1 MCGII
6 AISAPDARDY
16 DLALPLERIAHRGP
30 DDRGSYVSE
39 AGDAVLGQNRLSIID
54 LSQAGHQP
62 MWDQRR
68 RYVMSYNGETYNFPD
83 LRRGLEERHG
93 PVNWSGSSDT
103 EVVIEGFAREGIDF
117 LSRLNGIFALA
128 IYDTTERVMHVLRD
142 PLGIKPLFAT
152 RQHGGMF
159 FCSELKG
166 LLALPKLERTLRRE
180 SLAEQLAF
188 MYVPEP
194 HSLFHQF
201 TKVEPGVCFTFRAGE
216 LIAERRLFGW
226 LDDAPAMRS
235 EKEAI
240 AALQDGFAAAVQ
252 RQMVADVPVSL
263 FLSGGLDSSAVADQA
278 MRAGANIRDAYTISF
293 SDADRSLDAQSDDLF
308 YARKM
313 ADRLGI
319 ELKVIEANSDF
330 LGLLPD
336 LVPFMED
343 GFSDPAAI
351 NTYLISAAAR
361 RNGVKVML
369 SGQGAD
375 EFLGGY
381 RRYFAE
387 RAMQR
392 IPSPVGRAL
401 AGLSSLL
408 PANLPGPANAIN
420 RRVKRFGALAGQSP
434 RDRMFGMY
442 SWATPAQIGA
452 LFAAPLA
459 SQVNEQFNALV
470 GGLNQPDCVDR
481 MMAIDRQFDLLSL
494 NLCYTDRMSMATGV
508 EARVPF
514 LDFDLVRTMNAIPA
528 AMKVKGR
535 QSKYIFKRAM
545 EPRLPREIIYRS
557 KAGFGLPI
565 RAWMGK
571 SSALLDHYLD
581 EGRVAAQGIFD
592 ASAIARLRA
601 QQNAGVADHAN
612 TLLTLVTQQMLLEH
626 LGEIRP

>member
-1 MCGII
+1 MCGIF
-6 AISAPDARDY
+6 AISAPDARAY
-16 DLALPLERIAHRGP
+16 DIGYPLERIAHRGP
-30 DDRGSYVSE
+30 DGRGSYTSE
-39 AGDAVLGQNRLSIID
+39 SGDVVLGHNRLSIID
-54 LSQAGHQP
+54 LSDAGHQP

-68 RYVMSYNGETYNFPD
+68 RYVISYNGETYNFSD

-93 PVNWSGSSDT
+93 PISWSGSSDT

-117 LSRLNGIFALA
+117 LGRLNGIFALA
-128 IYDTTERVMHVLRD
+128 IYDSVDRVMHVLRD

-194 HSLFHQF
+194 NSLFHEF
-201 TKVEPGVCFTFRAGE
+201 TKVEPGVCFTFRAGV
-216 LIAERRLFGW
+216 LIKQQRLFDRLG
-226 LDDAPAMRS
+226 DAALIPS

-240 AALQDGFAAAVQ
+240 AALQDGLALAVK
-252 RQMVADVPVSL
+252 RQVVADVPVSL

-278 MRAGANIRDAYTISF
+278 LRSGANIRDAYTISF
-293 SDADRSLDAQSDDLF
+293 SDVDRSLDSQSDDLL

-313 ADRLGI
+313 SERLDI
-319 ELKVIEANSDF
+319 ELKVIEADSNF
-330 LGLLPD
+330 LQLLPE

-351 NTYLISAAAR
+351 NTYLISSAAR
-361 RNGVKVML
+361 REGVKVML

-381 RRYFAE
+381 RRYSAE
-387 RAMQR
+387 RAIQR
-392 IPSPVGRAL
+392 LPTPVCRAL
-401 AGLSSLL
+401 GGLSGLL
-408 PANLPGPANAIN
+408 PANLPGPANALN
-420 RRVKRFGALAGQSP
+420 RRVKRFGALAAQSS
-434 RDRMFGMY
+434 RDRMFAMY
-442 SWATPAQIGA
+442 SWATAAQIA
-452 LFAAPLA
+452 SLFVAPLA
-459 SQVNEQFNALV
+459 SQVNDQFNTFVDSLSRY
-470 GGLNQPDCVDR
+470 DCVDR
-481 MMAIDRQFDLLSL
+481 MMAIDWHYDLMSL

-508 EARVPF
+508 EVRVPF

-528 AMKVKGR
+528 AMKVKRG
-535 QSKYIFKRAM
+535 QAKYIFKRAM

-565 RAWMGK
+565 RAWMSK
-571 SSALLDHYLD
+571 SNSLIDHFLD
-581 EGRVAAQGIFD
+581 ESRISAQGIFN

-601 QQNAGVADHAN
+601 EQQSGASDNAN
-612 TLLTLVTQQMLLEH
+612 TLFTLVIQQMLLEN
-626 LGEIRP
+626 LGEVKA